1 MDFDSLK
8 DKLQDSAEGF
18 VSEHG
23 DQIEQGLDKAE
34 EFAKDKV
41 SGHDEQIEQG
51 VEKLK
56 GLIPGSE

>member
-8 DKLQDSAEGF
+8 DMAEGF

-23 DQIEQGLDKAE
+23 DQIEEGLDKAE
-34 EFAKDKV
+34 EFAKDHV
-41 SGHDEQIEQG
+41 SGHDEQIDQG

-56 GLIPGSE
+56 GFIPGGE